1 MKLEAR
7 KLSYRY
13 GDRRVLDSLDLELGE
28 GELVALL
35 GPNGVGKTTLFKC
48 VLAMLSDYSGSIL
61 LDGREVRSLSA
72 SELARRAAYIP
83 QAHLPAFDY
92 SVLEVVLMGAAA
104 GRGPFSSPTAEDE
117 DYARSRL
124 EALGIAGLA
133 DRSYG
138 RISGGER
145 QLALIARALAQRAR
159 LLVMDEPTANLDF
172 GNQARVMEAISGLAE
187 EGYGILLSTHNPE
200 QAFLWAGRAA
210 VLRGGRI
217 EADGPPRSVLTEA
230 LLERLYGVP
239 VRLFS
244 LGGGPFGDYRAC
256 VPLAA
261 AERIRNSEDGLEAAE

>member
-1 MKLEAR
+1 MKLEVR
-7 KLSYRY
+7 KLSYSY
-13 GDRRVLDSLDLELGE
+13 GARRVLDALDLELGE

-48 VLAMLSDYSGSIL
+48 VLAMLRGYSGNIL
-61 LDGREVRSLSA
+61 LDGRDVHSLSA

-83 QAHLPAFDY
+83 QAHLPVFDY

-104 GRGPFSSPTAEDE
+104 GRSPFSTPTAEDE
-117 DYARSRL
+117 AYAHSRL
-124 EALGIAGLA
+124 EALGIADLA

-145 QLALIARALAQRAR
+145 QLTLIARALAQRSHF
-159 LLVMDEPTANLDF
+159 LVMDEPTANLDF
-172 GNQARVMEAISGLAE
+172 GNQVRVMEAIAGLAE

-210 VLRGGRI
+210 VLREGRI

-230 LLERLYGVP
+230 VLQRLYGVP

-244 LGGGPFGDYRAC
+244 VGGGPFGDYRAC

-261 AERIRNSEDGLEAAE
+261 ADKVRSSEDGLEAAE